1 MIIFCCS
8 SNLLDVKDGIIAH
21 GCNAQGVMG
30 SGVAKQLRS
39 KYPSVYESYQLHLY
53 ALRHSPELVLGSV
66 DYVGVSSKLQVA
78 NMITQEFYGKDG
90 RKYVD
95 YTALA
100 QSMVN
105 VLSRAKALKQDV
117 HIPYMVGAGLGGG
130 DLATIKSIYEDC
142 SKLLNKH
149 IFCHIYGKAGL

>member
-1 MIIFCCS
+1 MIIFLDN
-8 SNLLDVKDGIIAH
+8 SNLLDVTSGIIAH

-53 ALRHSPELVLGSV
+53 ALRHSPERVLGSV
-66 DYVGVSSKLQVA
+66 DYVVVSSKLQVA

-100 QSMVN
+100 QSMVT
-105 VLSRAKALKQDV
+105 VLSRAKVLGQDV
-117 HIPYMVGAGLGGG
+117 HIPYMIGAGLGGG
-130 DLATIKSIYEDC
+130 DLAIIKTIYEDC
-142 SKLLNKH
+142 SKLLDTN
-149 IFCHIYGKAGL
+149 IFCHIYPKGRK